1 MGSCALI
8 MAFSSDQNHE
18 LGMFDGDDSSVSP

>member
-1 MGSCALI
+1 MRSCALI
-8 MAFSSDQNHE
+8 LALSPEQNDE